1 MDLQVGGVSKV
12 SVSNAG
18 NVFASAFFG
27 ASFNAN
33 FCVNIYSSTQG
44 VLRLTDYNTG
54 TTFNRIQ
61 LGGTTSSFPSI
72 KRNGAAIDFRLA
84 DDSNYCDVNGKG
96 FQGTYFYIGSTY
108 YESSR
113 IYIGATTNAKLQPFT
128 SGFSIE
134 QGTSVAIN
142 ASAIFQLNSTTQGFL
157 PPRMT
162 TTQKN
167 AIATPATGLVV
178 FDTTL
183 EKLAV
188 YTGAGWEAVTSI

>member
-1 MDLQVGGVSKV
+1 M
-12 SVSNAG
+12 
-18 NVFASAFFG
+18 
-27 ASFNAN
+27 
-33 FCVNIYSSTQG
+33 
-44 VLRLTDYNTG
+44 
-54 TTFNRIQ
+54 
-61 LGGTTSSFPSI
+61 
-72 KRNGAAIDFRLA
+72 A

-183 EKLAV
+183 AKLAV